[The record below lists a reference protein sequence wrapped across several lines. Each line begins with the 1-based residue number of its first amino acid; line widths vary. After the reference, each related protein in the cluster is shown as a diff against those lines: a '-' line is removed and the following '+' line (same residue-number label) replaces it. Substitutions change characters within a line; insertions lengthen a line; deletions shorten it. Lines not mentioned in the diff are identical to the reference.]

1 MTRSQAIPLLQPIET
16 TLSPVEVC
24 GLLRHDRHPFFL
36 DSGGDCRRLG
46 RYSFLGSDPFLIFK
60 HRQGRNE
67 IISGDSTDVMGGN
80 PFDILKAIFSNY
92 RVITP
97 PGRPPFVGGAV
108 GYFAYDLK
116 HFIEKLPPP
125 PAGDDDIPLCFLAF
139 YDTVIIFDHLTN
151 RTFISSTGLPE
162 ETEQDKRLRAHSRLE
177 GLRRRLTAGPAS
189 IQSDAHAHNRP
200 ASQEVTCNFR
210 REDYL
215 KAVLTAKEHIAAG
228 DIYQVNLS
236 QKFSAR
242 VTASAFHMYQTVRS
256 LNPAPF
262 AAFLDCGD
270 AAIISSSPERFL
282 RITDRQVETRPI
294 KGTRPRGRNRAEDAR
309 FRAELLAS
317 AKDRAELVMIVDLER
332 NDLGRVCDYGSVS
345 VPVLITLEQYAT
357 VFHLV
362 STITGRLREGCDHLD
377 CIRAAFPGG
386 SITGAPKIRAM
397 EIINELEPGPR
408 GIYTGALG
416 YLGFNRRTDL
426 NILIRTMLYRNGAIH
441 FQVGGGIVADS
452 DPAMEYEETLHKG
465 KALLAALQRGS
476 AVPPAAAGGD

>member
-1 MTRSQAIPLLQPIET
+1 MTRYKAIPLLQPLT
-16 TLSPVEVC
+16 TRLKPAEVC
-24 GLLRHDRHPFFL
+24 ELLRNDRHPFFL

-46 RYSFLGSDPFLIFK
+46 RYSFLGSDPFLVFRH
-60 HRQGRNE
+60 HRGRNE
-67 IISGDSTDVMGGN
+67 ITGEDGTDVVRGN
-80 PFDILKAIFSNY
+80 PFDVLKFLFSTF
-92 RVITP
+92 RLITP
-97 PGRPPFVGGAV
+97 ADSPPFVGGAV

-125 PAGDDDIPLCFLAF
+125 LAGVDDIPLCFLAF
-139 YDTVIIFDHLTN
+139 YDTIIIFDHLQD
-151 RTFISSTGLPE
+151 RVFISSTGLPE
-162 ETEQDKRLRAHSRLE
+162 EREHYKRLRAKMRYEELCRK
-177 GLRRRLTAGPAS
+177 LNAGAAPLSSEPDILQQAS
-189 IQSDAHAHNRP
+189 P
-200 ASQEVTCNFR
+200 ELTCNFK

-215 KAVLTAKEHIAAG
+215 KAILKAKEYIAAG

-242 VTASAFHMYQTVRS
+242 VKASPFQLYKTVRS

-262 AAFLDCGD
+262 ASFLDCGD

-282 RITDRQVETRPI
+282 RISDRRVETRPI
-294 KGTRPRGRNRAEDAR
+294 KGTRPRGRGRAADER
-309 FRAELLAS
+309 LKAELLTS

-332 NDLGRVCDYGSVS
+332 NDLGRVCEYGSIS
-345 VPVLITLEQYAT
+345 VPELIRLESYAT

-362 STITGRLREGCDHLD
+362 STITGRLKADKDHLD

-397 EIINELEPGPR
+397 EIINELEPDQR
-408 GIYTGALG
+408 GIYTGSMG
-416 YLGFNRRTDL
+416 YLGFNRQTDL
-426 NILIRTMLYRNGAIH
+426 NILIRTMLYRNGTVH

-465 KALLAALQRGS
+465 KALLAALGCGNGLPS
-476 AVPPAAAGGD
+476 A

>member
-1 MTRSQAIPLLQPIET
+1 MTRYKAIPLLQPLT
-16 TLSPVEVC
+16 TRLKPAEVC
-24 GLLRHDRHPFFL
+24 ELLRNDRHPFFL

-46 RYSFLGSDPFLIFK
+46 RYSFLGSDPFLVFRH
-60 HRQGRNE
+60 HRGRNE
-67 IISGDSTDVMGGN
+67 ITGEDGTDVVRGN
-80 PFDILKAIFSNY
+80 PFDVLKVLFSTF
-92 RVITP
+92 RLITP
-97 PGRPPFVGGAV
+97 AVYPPFVGGAV

-125 PAGDDDIPLCFLAF
+125 LAGEDDIPLCFLAF
-139 YDTVIIFDHLTN
+139 YDTIIIFDHLQD
-151 RTFISSTGLPE
+151 RVFISSTGLPE
-162 ETEQDKRLRAHSRLE
+162 EREHYKRLRAKMRYEELCRK
-177 GLRRRLTAGPAS
+177 LNAGAAPLS
-189 IQSDAHAHNRP
+189 PEPDILQQTSP
-200 ASQEVTCNFR
+200 ELTCNFK

-215 KAVLTAKEHIAAG
+215 KAILKAKEYIAAG

-242 VTASAFHMYQTVRS
+242 VNASPFQLYKTVRS

-262 AAFLDCGD
+262 ASFLDCGD

-282 RITDRQVETRPI
+282 RIADRRVETRPI
-294 KGTRPRGRNRAEDAR
+294 KGTRPRGRDRAADER
-309 FRAELLAS
+309 LKAELLTS

-332 NDLGRVCDYGSVS
+332 NDLGRVCEYGSIS
-345 VPVLITLEQYAT
+345 VPELITLESYAT

-362 STITGRLREGCDHLD
+362 STISGRLKEDKDHLD

-397 EIINELEPGPR
+397 EIINELEPDQR
-408 GIYTGALG
+408 GIYTGSMG
-416 YLGFNRRTDL
+416 YLGFNRQTDL
-426 NILIRTMLYRNGAIH
+426 NILIRTMLYRNGTVH

-465 KALLAALQRGS
+465 KALLAALGCGNGLPS
-476 AVPPAAAGGD
+476 A